1 MSAAGT
7 EAAQARGPLGVGI
20 IGTGVISQTY
30 LENLTSFPDVAVVA
44 VGDLVP
50 ERARAKAEEFGI
62 PSWGSAEDVLANPD
76 VELVVNLTIPAVHVA
91 VSSAAVAAGKH
102 VWTEKPIGLDRAST
116 QALLAQA
123 DAAGVRIGS
132 APDTLLGPGF
142 QTAKRALLEGV
153 IGTPLFVQTIFQTQG
168 PDAWHP
174 EPAFLFAEGA
184 GPLLDMGP
192 YYFSALVSLLGP
204 IDAVAARGSR
214 PQLERTIRSGPRAGE
229 TFPVEVPSTVQ
240 VLTSF
245 AGGQH
250 GTHLLSFDS
259 ALERAGVV
267 EIHGSEGTIVLPDPN
282 MFEGR
287 IAYVKPLQSITDA
300 ARGGQEWI
308 EIEPVGAVTGRG
320 LGVLDMARA
329 LNEGRPH
336 IATGELGYHVL
347 DVMLSAQESAA
358 SGATVEVA
366 STVAP
371 VPLLPE
377 DFDPFARTRV

>member
-1 MSAAGT
+1 MAT
-7 EAAQARGPLGVGI
+7 RPFGVGI

-44 VGDLVP
+44 VGDLIP

-62 PSWGSAEDVLANPD
+62 GAWGTAADVLANPD
-76 VELVVNLTIPAVHVA
+76 VDLVVNLTIPAVHVE
-91 VSSAAVAAGKH
+91 VSRAAVEAGKH
-102 VWTEKPIGLDRAST
+102 VWTEKPIGLDRKST
-116 QALLAQA
+116 RELLAL
-123 DAAGVRIGS
+123 AAQKGVRIGS

-142 QTAKRALLEGV
+142 QTAKRAIADGV
-153 IGTPLFVQTIFQTQG
+153 IGTPLCVQTIFQTQG

-174 EPAFLFAEGA
+174 EPAFLFADGA

-204 IDAVAARGSR
+204 IEAVAARGSR
-214 PQLERTIRSGPRAGE
+214 PQLERTIRTGPRAGE
-229 TFPVEVPSTVQ
+229 TFPVQVPSTVQ

-259 ALERAGVV
+259 ALERAGIV
-267 EIHGSEGTIVLPDPN
+267 EIHGSEGSIVIPDPN
-282 MFEGR
+282 MFSGR
-287 IAYVKPLQSITDA
+287 IAYVKPVGTNTDLD
-300 ARGGQEWI
+300 RGGQEWI
-308 EIEPVGAVTGRG
+308 EIPEQGTVTGRG

-329 LNEGRPH
+329 IAADRPH

-347 DVMLSAQESAA
+347 DVMLSAQDAAA
-358 SGATVEVA
+358 SGETVRIA
-366 STVAP
+366 STVAS
-371 VPLLPE
+371 VPLLE
-377 DFDPFARTRV
+377 DGFDPFARTL

>member
-1 MSAAGT
+1 MAT
-7 EAAQARGPLGVGI
+7 RPFGVGI

-44 VGDLVP
+44 VGDLIP

-62 PSWGSAEDVLANPD
+62 GAWGTAADVLANPD
-76 VELVVNLTIPAVHVA
+76 VDLVVNLTIPAVHVE
-91 VSSAAVAAGKH
+91 VSRAAVEAGKH
-102 VWTEKPIGLDRAST
+102 VWTEKPIGLDREST
-116 QALLAQA
+116 RELLAL
-123 DAAGVRIGS
+123 AAQKGVRIGS

-142 QTAKRALLEGV
+142 QTAKRAIADGV

-174 EPAFLFAEGA
+174 EPAFLFANGA

-204 IDAVAARGSR
+204 IEAVAARGSR
-214 PQLERTIRSGPRAGE
+214 PQLERTIRTGPRAGE
-229 TFPVEVPSTVQ
+229 TFPVQVPSTVQ

-259 ALERAGVV
+259 ALERAGIV
-267 EIHGSEGTIVLPDPN
+267 EIHGSEGSIVIPDPN
-282 MFEGR
+282 MFSGR
-287 IAYVKPLQSITDA
+287 IAYVKPVGTITDLD
-300 ARGGQEWI
+300 RGGQEWI
-308 EIEPVGAVTGRG
+308 EIPEQGTVTGRG

-329 LNEGRPH
+329 IAADRPH

-347 DVMLSAQESAA
+347 DVMLSAQDAAA
-358 SGATVEVA
+358 SGETVRIA
-366 STVAP
+366 STVAS
-371 VPLLPE
+371 VPLLE
-377 DFDPFARTRV
+377 DGFDPFARTL

>member
-1 MSAAGT
+1 MSA
-7 EAAQARGPLGVGI
+7 PLGVGI

-30 LENLTSFPDVAVVA
+30 LENLTAFPDVTVAA
-44 VGDLVP
+44 VGDLLP
-50 ERARAKAEEFGI
+50 ERARAKAEEHGV
-62 PSWGSAEDVLANPD
+62 PAWGTAEDVLANPAVD
-76 VELVVNLTIPAVHVA
+76 LVVNLTIPAVHVA
-91 VSSAAVAAGKH
+91 VSEAAVAAGKH

-116 QALLAQA
+116 KALLAHA

-142 QTAKRALLEGV
+142 QSAKRAIQAGL
-153 IGTPLFVQTIFQTQG
+153 IGEPLFVQTAFQTQG
-168 PDAWHP
+168 PDLWHP

-204 IDAVAARGSR
+204 IAGVAARGSR
-214 PQLERTIRSGPRAGE
+214 PRLERRIHTGPRAGE

-240 VLTSF
+240 VLSSF

-259 ALERAGVV
+259 ALERHGVV
-267 EIHGSEGTIVLPDPN
+267 EIHGSEGTMVLPDPN
-282 MFEGR
+282 RFDGR
-287 IAYVKPLQSITDA
+287 IAYVKPLGVFRDGMKTE
-300 ARGGQEWI
+300 QEWI
-308 EIEPVGAVTGRG
+308 EVEREGAVVGRG

-329 LNEGRPH
+329 IAEDRPH
-336 IATGELGYHVL
+336 VATGELGYHVL

-358 SGATVEVA
+358 TGQYLEIE

-371 VPLLPE
+371 VPLLP
-377 DFDPFARTRV
+377 DGFDPFAQTRG

>member
-1 MSAAGT
+1 MTA
-7 EAAQARGPLGVGI
+7 PLRIGI

-30 LENLTSFPDVAVVA
+30 LENLTSFPDVTVTA
-44 VGDLVP
+44 VGDLLP
-50 ERARAKAEEFGI
+50 ERARAKAEEHGVAA
-62 PSWGSAEDVLANPD
+62 WGTAEDVLANPD
-76 VELVVNLTIPAVHVA
+76 VDLVVNLTIPAVHVA
-91 VSSAAVAAGKH
+91 VSEAAVAAGKH

-116 QALLAQA
+116 KALLAHA
-123 DAAGVRIGS
+123 EAAGVRIGS

-142 QTAKRALLEGV
+142 QSAKRAIQAGV
-153 IGTPLFVQTIFQTQG
+153 IGEPLFVQTAFQTQG
-168 PDAWHP
+168 PDLWHP

-204 IDAVAARGSR
+204 IAGVAARGSR
-214 PQLERTIRSGPRAGE
+214 PRLERTIHTGPRAGE

-259 ALERAGVV
+259 ALERHGVV
-267 EIHGSEGTIVLPDPN
+267 EIHGSEGTMVLPDPN
-282 MFEGR
+282 QFDGR
-287 IAYVKPLQSITDA
+287 IAYVKPLGVLRDGMKTS
-300 ARGGQEWI
+300 QEWI
-308 EIEPVGAVTGRG
+308 EIEREGAVVGRG

-329 LNEGRPH
+329 IAEDRPH
-336 IATGELGYHVL
+336 VATGELGYHVL

-358 SGATVEVA
+358 TGAYLEIE
-366 STVAP
+366 SSVAP
-371 VPLLPE
+371 VPLLP
-377 DFDPFARTRV
+377 DGFDPFARTRG

>member
-1 MSAAGT
+1 MTAPATGHPLSSD
-7 EAAQARGPLGVGI
+7 RLGVGI

-30 LENLTSFPDVAVVA
+30 LENLTSFPDIAVVA
-44 VGDLVP
+44 VGDLIA
-50 ERARAKAEEFGI
+50 ERAQAKAEEFGI
-62 PSWGSAEDVLANPD
+62 PSWGTADDVLANPD
-76 VELVVNLTIPAVHVA
+76 VELVVNLTIPAVHVE
-91 VSSAAVAAGKH
+91 VSRAAVAAGKH
-102 VWTEKPIGLDRAST
+102 VWTEKPIGLDREST
-116 QALLAQA
+116 RELLAAAGQ
-123 DAAGVRIGS
+123 AGVRIGS

-142 QTAKRALLEGV
+142 QTAKRAVLDGV

-174 EPAFLFAEGA
+174 EPAFLFANGA

-204 IDAVAARGSR
+204 VDAVTARGSR

-240 VLTSF
+240 VLSSF

-267 EIHGSEGTIVLPDPN
+267 EIHGSEGTLVLPDPN
-282 MFEGR
+282 MFSGR
-287 IAYVKPLQSITDA
+287 IAYVKPLGSISDA
-300 ARGGQEWI
+300 DRDGQQWI
-308 EIEPVGAVTGRG
+308 EIEEQGPATGRG
-320 LGVLDMARA
+320 IGVLDMARA
-329 LNEGRPH
+329 ISEGRPH

-347 DVMLSAQESAA
+347 DVMLSAQES
-358 SGATVEVA
+358 VA
-366 STVAP
+366 DGRTRTIESTVAP

-377 DFDPFARTRV
+377 GFDPFAATLV

>member
-1 MSAAGT
+1 MSATA
-7 EAAQARGPLGVGI
+7 PLGVGI

-30 LENLTSFPDVAVVA
+30 LENLTSFPDVRVVA
-44 VGDLVP
+44 VGDMLP
-50 ERARAKAEEFGI
+50 ERAAAKAEEFGI
-62 PSWGSAEDVLANPD
+62 PAWGTADAVLENPD

-116 QALLAQA
+116 KELLAQA

-142 QTAKRALLEGV
+142 QTAKRAIQQGV
-153 IGTPLFVQTIFQTQG
+153 IGEPLFVQTAFQTQG
-168 PDAWHP
+168 PDLWHP
-174 EPAFLFAEGA
+174 EPAFLFAQGA

-204 IDAVAARGSR
+204 IAGVAARGSR
-214 PQLERTIRSGPRAGE
+214 PRLERVIHTGPRAGE

-259 ALERAGVV
+259 ALERHGVV
-267 EIHGSEGTIVLPDPN
+267 EIHGSEGSIVLPDPN
-282 MFEGR
+282 GFGGR
-287 IAYVKPLQSITDA
+287 IAYVKPLGVIRDGMSFE
-300 ARGGQEWI
+300 QEWI
-308 EIEPVGAVTGRG
+308 EIEPVGEVVGRG

-329 LNEGRPH
+329 ISEGRPH

-347 DVMLSAQESAA
+347 DVMLSAQESAGTGQYLEI
-358 SGATVEVA
+358 S
-366 STVAP
+366 SIVAP

-377 DFDPFARTRV
+377 GFDPFATTR

>member
-1 MSAAGT
+1 MSANK
-7 EAAQARGPLGVGI
+7 PLGVGI

-30 LENLTSFPDVAVVA
+30 LENLTSFPDIAVVA
-44 VGDLVP
+44 VGDLIA
-50 ERARAKAEEFGI
+50 ERAQAKAEEFGI
-62 PSWGSAEDVLANPD
+62 PSWGTADDVLANPD
-76 VELVVNLTIPAVHVA
+76 VELVVNLTIPAVHVE
-91 VSSAAVAAGKH
+91 VSRAAVAAGKH
-102 VWTEKPIGLDRAST
+102 VWTEKPIGLDREST
-116 QALLAQA
+116 RELLAAAGQ
-123 DAAGVRIGS
+123 AGVRIGS

-142 QTAKRALLEGV
+142 QTAKRAVLDGV

-174 EPAFLFAEGA
+174 EPAFLFANGA

-204 IDAVAARGSR
+204 VDAVTARGSR

-229 TFPVEVPSTVQ
+229 TFPVAVPSTVQ
-240 VLTSF
+240 VLSSF

-267 EIHGSEGTIVLPDPN
+267 EIHGSEGTLVLPDPN
-282 MFEGR
+282 MFSGR
-287 IAYVKPLQSITDA
+287 IAYVKPLGSISDA
-300 ARGGQEWI
+300 DRDGQQWI
-308 EIEPVGAVTGRG
+308 EIEEQGPATGRG
-320 LGVLDMARA
+320 IGVLDMARA
-329 LNEGRPH
+329 ISEGRPH

-347 DVMLSAQESAA
+347 DVMLSAQES
-358 SGATVEVA
+358 VA
-366 STVAP
+366 DGQTRTIESTVAP

-377 DFDPFARTRV
+377 GFDPFAATLV